1 MTQRGAGPQL
11 ADSAREFT
19 EFFRE
24 LVAGL
29 GAAPGWYG
37 ALSRRDPGGVNAY
50 EAGVELAPWD
60 VVHAVLHDLAA
71 LHGAPVDPADVG
83 RAQRL
88 YRAAAAGR
96 DAAPGSGTAL
106 RSRLDAMLRERHD
119 AVLREREAAHAAH
132 EYGATGGDPHS
143 VTAGRLANAL
153 AWARD
158 DRERAGARC
167 AELQARLDAVE
178 KRLAGEFFTDRSAA
192 DRSPAPDDWFRPR
205 TPDPVDPAGP
215 LMRQQSSAA
224 GPAGSTE
231 PVAPA
236 APAGRGKRRPKAA
249 GRGTGSRPRG
259 ARFATTFDE
268 PFDEADDAASEA
280 PRQEGPAA
288 TAAPGPA
295 AGPAPRGARFAGV
308 AAEEAPA
315 RAADVPP
322 DAGPRQAEA
331 RSEAARL
338 GGLRRA
344 GRGGEAYVVLCEAA
358 AGPAAALPVLAREL
372 ERAGL
377 AADVATL
384 LWEVAVLPPDR
395 LAAAAAALAQ
405 AGRTDDCRTLLHQ
418 AAARPAAEVAVLAAA
433 LYGENRGEEAG
444 TLLGAVVRTRL
455 PEEAA
460 AVAGAHPGLTAPLL
474 DVAAL
479 ISRPRRRDIVAA
491 LRRAGLPDR

>member
-29 GAAPGWYG
+29 GDAPGWYG

-71 LHGAPVDPADVG
+71 LRGTPVDPADVG

-132 EYGATGGDPHS
+132 EYTATGGDPHS

-178 KRLAGEFFTDRSAA
+178 TRLSGEFFTDRSAA

-205 TPDPVDPAGP
+205 TPEPGHPADPSA
-215 LMRQQSSAA
+215 RQQSSAA
-224 GPAGSTE
+224 GPEESAE

-236 APAGRGKRRPKAA
+236 APAGRAKRRPKAS

-259 ARFATTFDE
+259 ARFATAFDE
-268 PFDEADDAASEA
+268 PLDEADDATSEA

-288 TAAPGPA
+288 TGAPA
-295 AGPAPRGARFAGV
+295 AGPAPRGARFAGA
-308 AAEEAPA
+308 AAEPAPPRTA
-315 RAADVPP
+315 EISP

-384 LWEVAVLPPDR
+384 LWEVAGLPPDR

-418 AAARPAAEVAVLAAA
+418 AAARPAGEVAVLAAA
-433 LYGENRGEEAG
+433 LYEENGGEAAG
-444 TLLGAVVRTRL
+444 ILLGAVVRTRL

-460 AVAGAHPGLTAPLL
+460 AVAGAYPGLAAPLL
-474 DVAAL
+474 AVAAS
-479 ISRPRRRDIVAA
+479 ISKPRRRDIAAA

>member
-1 MTQRGAGPQL
+1 MTQRGAASEL
-11 ADSAREFT
+11 AGATREFT
-19 EFFRE
+19 EHFRE

-29 GAAPGWYG
+29 GDAPGWYG
-37 ALSRRDPGGVNAY
+37 ALARRDPAGVNAY

-71 LHGAPVDPADVG
+71 LRGTPVDPADVG

-106 RSRLDAMLRERHD
+106 RSRLNAMLRERHD
-119 AVLREREAAHAAH
+119 AVLRERAAVYAVD
-132 EYGATGGDPHS
+132 EYAGTGGDPGS

-178 KRLAGEFFTDRSAA
+178 ARHAGEPFGDRSTAR
-192 DRSPAPDDWFRPR
+192 RSPAPDGWFLPR
-205 TPDPVDPAGP
+205 APEPAGAQE
-215 LMRQQSSAA
+215 RGSAPE
-224 GPAGSTE
+224 PADDVE
-231 PVAPA
+231 AAVPVAPA
-236 APAGRGKRRPKAA
+236 APTGRRSGA
-249 GRGTGSRPRG
+249 RPRG

-268 PFDEADDAASEA
+268 GPAADDATPQGSPA
-280 PRQEGPAA
+280 PQPPRPA
-288 TAAPGPA
+288 GR
-295 AGPAPRGARFAGV
+295 APRGARFAGIT
-308 AAEEAPA
+308 AEQAPPPV
-315 RAADVPP
+315 ADVPS
-322 DAGPRQAEA
+322 DAGPRQAQA
-331 RSEAARL
+331 RGEAARL

-395 LAAAAAALAQ
+395 LAAAAAALAR
-405 AGRTDDCRTLLHQ
+405 ADRADDCRTLLRQ
-418 AAARPAAEVAVLAAA
+418 AAARPAAEVAALAAA
-433 LYGENRGEEAG
+433 LYEEDGGAEAG
-444 TLLGAVVRTRL
+444 TLLAAVAGTRL

-460 AVAGAHPGLTAPLL
+460 AVAREHPGLAAPLL
-474 DVAAL
+474 EAAAA
-479 ISRPRRRDIVAA
+479 ISRPRRRDLAAA
-491 LRRAGLPDR
+491 LRRVGLPDR